1 MQAFRIVKR
10 RHAPEAFTGEGA
22 RIHGGRWNRPGT
34 PMVYAARTRA
44 LAALESL
51 AHFAGAERRIAFVIY
66 EIEIPDALVLS
77 IDPDT
82 LPAGWRTN
90 EPSAITQDLGTAWQR
105 EGHSV
110 ALAVPSAL
118 IPEESCVLFNPE
130 HPGTARVTVS
140 YPVAFAF
147 DERL

>member
-10 RHAPEAFTGEGA
+10 WHAPDAFTGEGA
-22 RIHGGRWNRPGT
+22 RIHGGRWNRVGT
-34 PMVYAARTRA
+34 PMVYAAQSRA

-66 EIEIPDALVLS
+66 AIEIPDALVLR
-77 IDPDT
+77 IDPRS
-82 LPAGWRTN
+82 LPGGWRAD
-90 EPSAITQDLGTAWQR
+90 EPAAITQDLGTAWQR

-110 ALAVPSAL
+110 ALAVPSVL
-118 IPEESCVLFNPE
+118 IPEETCVLLNPE
-130 HPGTARVTVS
+130 HADTDQVAVS
-140 YPVAFAF
+140 YPVAFEF